1 MRHDEH
7 TISRHSVTECIAAP
21 WVQRF
26 FVTLPCYRNIY
37 FHDILKKNQFERTAS
52 WMKAVRAR
60 SSIIESK
67 CCEDEM
73 LAAAKRYY
81 VSYITP

>member
-1 MRHDEH
+1 VTCLRHDEH
-7 TISRHSVTECIAAP
+7 TLSRHSVTECIAAP

-60 SSIIESK
+60 LVFYHRK
-67 CCEDEM
+67 QVLQDEI
-73 LAAAKRYY
+73 LAAAKR
-81 VSYITP
+81 